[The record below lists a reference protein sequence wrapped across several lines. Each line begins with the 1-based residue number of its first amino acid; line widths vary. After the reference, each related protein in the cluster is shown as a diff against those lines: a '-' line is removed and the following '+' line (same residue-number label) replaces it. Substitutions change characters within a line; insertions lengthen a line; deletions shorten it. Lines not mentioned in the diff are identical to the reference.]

1 MTNAQMKKN
10 RYANWAKAR
19 KRLAWVKAQFA
30 AGNDIMVATSTRG
43 TVYKA
48 KHAEMFKAT
57 KSGFYVQHGKGFV
70 CLDFTKIVSC

>member
-1 MTNAQMKKN
+1 
-10 RYANWAKAR
+10 
-19 KRLAWVKAQFA
+19 
-30 AGNDIMVATSTRG
+30 MVATSTRG